1 MFQHLAL
8 AHDAAGLRIE
18 PSAAAGF
25 SGPGMLTSTA
35 EGRAWLQAHNLT
47 PHMAQA
53 THLVWTTGGL
63 LVPDSEYALFLQ
75 RGRTLPPTASAPP
88 PQEAPH
94 GNA

>member
-1 MFQHLAL
+1 M
-8 AHDAAGLRIE
+8 
-18 PSAAAGF
+18 SAVEVPAGF
-25 SGPGMLTSTA
+25 ARKMAEAHGA
-35 EGRAWLQAHNLT
+35 EGRAWLQAQNLA

-53 THLVWTTGGL
+53 IHLVWTTGGL

-75 RGRTLPPTASAPP
+75 RGRVPSPAASVPP